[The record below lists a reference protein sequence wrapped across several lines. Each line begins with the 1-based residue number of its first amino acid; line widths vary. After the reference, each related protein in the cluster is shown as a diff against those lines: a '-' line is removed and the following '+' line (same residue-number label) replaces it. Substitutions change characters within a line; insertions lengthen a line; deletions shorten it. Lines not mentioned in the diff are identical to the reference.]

1 MKYWMT
7 QYHIDGFRFDQA
19 KGFTQKPSTDD
30 ATWSAY
36 DASRVAIWKRY
47 DAYIKS
53 LDPSFYVILEY
64 FAGNQEESELAA
76 SGMMMMWTNLS
87 NPAEQALMGY
97 PDGNGTWDLSGL
109 FYDRYGFTNPYGL
122 VAYFESHD
130 QERLQFKNETYG
142 NSAGNYHVAD
152 LSTGLKR
159 DAMGAAFLFC
169 APGPK
174 MLWQFGERGY
184 DISHQC

>member
-1 MKYWMT
+1 M
-7 QYHIDGFRFDQA
+7 
-19 KGFTQKPSTDD
+19 
-30 ATWSAY
+30 
-36 DASRVAIWKRY
+36 AIWKRY

-53 LDPSFYVILEY
+53 LAPSFYVILEY
-64 FAGNQEESELAA
+64 FVGNQEESELAP
-76 SGMMMMWTNLS
+76 SGMMMWTNLS

-130 QERLQFKNETYG
+130 QERLQSKNETDG

-152 LSTGLKR
+152 LSTGLTR